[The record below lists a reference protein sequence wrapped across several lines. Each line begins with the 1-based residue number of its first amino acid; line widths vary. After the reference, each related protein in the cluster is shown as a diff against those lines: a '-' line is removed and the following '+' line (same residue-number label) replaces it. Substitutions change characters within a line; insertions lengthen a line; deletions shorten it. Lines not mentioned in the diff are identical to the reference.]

1 MRRVVPSKKLLL
13 QREIS
18 DDNAAYNGEVYGASG
33 IRGRYPTVQWIS
45 NSLEDQNDA
54 MIIPWEVD
62 QVLPMQNSRISRASW
77 TETEVSCSNLRSAQI
92 RPRECVLW
100 RRYVFIKTRAMMR
113 HFRGFERDSS
123 AVMFLKEMME

>member
-18 DDNAAYNGEVYGASG
+18 DDNMAYNGEVCRASG
-33 IRGRYPTVQWIS
+33 FRVRYPTVLWIT

-62 QVLPMQNSRISRASW
+62 QVVPKKWKFQFNYL
-77 TETEVSCSNLRSAQI
+77 V
-92 RPRECVLW
+92 
-100 RRYVFIKTRAMMR
+100 
-113 HFRGFERDSS
+113 
-123 AVMFLKEMME
+123 

>member
-1 MRRVVPSKKLLL
+1 MRRVVPSKELLL

-33 IRGRYPTVQWIS
+33 FRVRYLAVLWIS

-62 QVLPMQNSRISRASW
+62 QVLQKM
-77 TETEVSCSNLRSAQI
+77 
-92 RPRECVLW
+92 
-100 RRYVFIKTRAMMR
+100 
-113 HFRGFERDSS
+113 
-123 AVMFLKEMME
+123 